1 MQIKPENLLSPESLL
16 KTQKIAQAFKN
27 ACMSELQA
35 IKPGNVHV
43 FADGHG
49 MVVQDFIKSAD
60 VTALV
65 IAQANLSVGER
76 ILKSIKATQQAVACN
91 TNLGIVLLCA
101 VIVEAALAGNELA
114 LKFAVKS
121 ALKEK
126 IATVLKQ
133 LTVADAQLA
142 FAAITIAKPA
152 GLGASSLHDVNNSAE
167 VSLLDAMRAAQHRDL
182 IALQYA
188 NGFDDIFE
196 LGLISYKA
204 AMTQWHNT
212 IWATTFV
219 YLNFLAQFADSHI
232 VRKFGQILAHQ
243 VQQEAQQH
251 LNALMRLD
259 NPKLYLRTL
268 MIWDADLKQRGINP
282 GTSAD
287 LTVATCLVVEC
298 EAMAQASG

>member
-1 MQIKPENLLSPESLL
+1 MLLTSEKLLSTESIL
-16 KTQKIAQAFKN
+16 KAEQLAQAFKN

-49 MVVQDFIKSAD
+49 MVVQDFIKSAQ
-60 VTALV
+60 VTSLI

-76 ILKSIKATQQAVACN
+76 ILKSIEATQQAVACN

-101 VIVEAALAGNELA
+101 VIVEATLARDD
-114 LKFAVKS
+114 S
-121 ALKEK
+121 ALKPPLKER
-126 IATVLKQ
+126 IATVLKR

-142 FAAITIAKPA
+142 FLAITMAKPA
-152 GLGASSLHDVNNSAE
+152 GLGSSQLHDVNDSAK
-167 VSLLDAMRAAQHRDL
+167 VNLLQAMQAAQHRDL
-182 IALQYA
+182 IAQQYA
-188 NGFDDIFE
+188 NGFDDVFG
-196 LGLISYKA
+196 LGLTSHRT
-204 AMTQWHNT
+204 AMTQWQNE

-232 VRKFGQILAHQ
+232 VRKFGQNIAHQ

-251 LNALMRLD
+251 LNAIFLLD
-259 NPKLYLRTL
+259 NPKLYLRNL

-298 EAMAQASG
+298 ETMLLLDE